1 MAVLHPVTIHDRQR
15 GETHR
20 ANLPEGSY
28 VLQGFEA
35 LGMPLPFSCRNGCC
49 TACAVR
55 VLEGSLEQP
64 EALGLSRALKQKG
77 YALLCVAQVSGALV
91 AETQAED
98 EVYLLQFGQAF
109 ARGRERK
116 AIPLEDH

>member
-1 MAVLHPVTIHDRQR
+1 
-15 GETHR
+15 
-20 ANLPEGSY
+20 
-28 VLQGFEA
+28 
-35 LGMPLPFSCRNGCC
+35 
-49 TACAVR
+49 
-55 VLEGSLEQP
+55 VLEGNLEQP

-77 YALLCVAQVSGALV
+77 YALLCVAQVSGAFV

-109 ARGRERK
+109 ARGRVRK

>member
-55 VLEGSLEQP
+55 VLEGNLEQP
-64 EALGLSRALKQKG
+64 EALGLSRRTISSM
-77 YALLCVAQVSGALV
+77 LLR
-91 AETQAED
+91 
-98 EVYLLQFGQAF
+98 F
-109 ARGRERK
+109 RK
-116 AIPLEDH
+116 AVLEHAGSLSWI